1 MKIDVANK
9 DDQLM
14 KIENKV
20 NELSEVNKILEN
32 KNNELITQLSKIKAD
47 NDENKNI
54 ITYLK
59 NQQDEL
65 ISKYSILASEK
76 DKNDRMLEYEKTN
89 NNNNMSQIED
99 LTSRLYE
106 CQDQLSKQEVLI
118 VKYEKDEEINRD
130 RENNR
135 DLNNENIKNKNI
147 ELLSHIKV
155 LNDNN
160 DDLKDE
166 IRQLKQEIQSQK
178 ELIVELH
185 IENEELKKEE
195 EMYKKMKDL
204 KLESLNCLMKSN
216 IEAAA
221 TIDGFIRTVKPEDKR
236 HQQDDGINTSND
248 SNEHNSNDEE

>member
-1 MKIDVANK
+1 MKIEVANK
-9 DDQLM
+9 DDELM
-14 KIENKV
+14 KIQNKY
-20 NELSEVNKILEN
+20 NEVSEINKIIEN
-32 KNNELITQLSKIKAD
+32 KNNELITELSKIKAE
-47 NDENKNI
+47 NEENKNTV
-54 ITYLK
+54 TYLK

-65 ISKYSILASEK
+65 ISKYSNLASEK
-76 DKNDRMLEYEKTN
+76 DKNDRMLEYEKSN
-89 NNNNMSQIED
+89 NNNLMSQIEE

-106 CQDQLSKQEVLI
+106 CQDELSKQEVLI

-130 RENNR
+130 RENSR
-135 DLNNENIKNKNI
+135 DLNSDNIKNKNI

-160 DDLKDE
+160 DELKDE

-221 TIDGFIRTVKPEDKR
+221 TIDGFIRTVKPEER
-236 HQQDDGINTSND
+236 RFQQDENVDSSNNI
-248 SNEHNSNDEE
+248 NEHNSNDEE